1 MNRNELEY
9 FEKIIHEMQQDVLRS
24 ISATDSINIGKRT
37 HPNGGEFS
45 QYRTHIADQG
55 SDSMGR
61 EESFMLI
68 SRELEYL
75 ARIDDALRNID
86 KGQYGKCKICGKR
99 IPHERLIAVPTTDT
113 CVTCKT
119 FKKSEF
125 IFN

>member
-1 MNRNELEY
+1 MTKSIPDIYRTLLHDRR
-9 FEKIIHEMQQDVLRS
+9 KHILDIIEQLRS
-24 ISATDSINIGKRT
+24 ISQVREQDTESLDRYS
-37 HPNGGEFS
+37 
-45 QYRTHIADQG
+45 THIADQG

-99 IPHERLIAVPTTDT
+99 IPHERLMAVPTTDT

-125 IFN
+125 SLN